1 MHFCPTIVFGR
12 VDEACFCQ
20 VCLGVALS
28 QALEE
33 HFHEAGNGVVV
44 DVGFVNPNEICGE
57 GGALMAFKPIEV
69 GVDDAMCEH
78 VFHIRF

>member
-1 MHFCPTIVFGR
+1 MHSRGEVLDDD
-12 VDEACFCQ
+12 VS
-20 VCLGVALS
+20 VCWGLS
-28 QALEE
+28 QAVEE

-57 GGALMAFKPIEV
+57 GGALMAFKAIEV

-78 VFHIRF
+78 VFYIRF